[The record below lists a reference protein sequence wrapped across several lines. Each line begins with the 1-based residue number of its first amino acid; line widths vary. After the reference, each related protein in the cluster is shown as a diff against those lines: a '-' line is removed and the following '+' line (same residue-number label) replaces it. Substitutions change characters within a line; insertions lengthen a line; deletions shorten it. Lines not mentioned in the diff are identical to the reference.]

1 MKLRLTLDGVGGTVV
16 IDAATVEKVRDVT
29 EFIKSDGTV
38 FLSMPSHSIRAI
50 DALEPRK
57 PPEALDVV
65 KPAYPSQERDSESVA
80 WALALLAVLAL
91 FALVLGWLIVRGS
104 GH

>member
-38 FLSMPSHSIRAI
+38 FLSMPSHSI
-50 DALEPRK
+50 
-57 PPEALDVV
+57 
-65 KPAYPSQERDSESVA
+65 
-80 WALALLAVLAL
+80 
-91 FALVLGWLIVRGS
+91 
-104 GH
+104 